1 MKKILIFK
9 SDRIGDFINISSV
22 IKNIKFNFPN
32 SELVVF
38 CSKYNSKI
46 ASYYKEIDEIL
57 IYENNIILFLLKFYK
72 IIFSDK
78 FDLILQLD
86 GKKNSYLY
94 ASLIRSKLKACI
106 SYIKIRNFLG
116 LKHKSIRPNML
127 YKLFFRHIVDC
138 LEDYDHPNNSSY
150 HYLSLYYKLLNKLDI
165 KIKNKKH
172 YLPFIPDKNIL
183 FENYI
188 LIHID
193 ERWDFFNQM
202 FLKNFSKK
210 IYELNQNYN
219 LIFTS
224 NYEGNNYFNELKI
237 KFSDTKNVKFIDKS
251 SINELLNIIY
261 HCKIVISSHTG
272 FVVHA
277 GSAFN
282 KKIIDVINAK
292 IDKELDRWI
301 PFDINYQRIY
311 FNKLSDLN
319 I

>member
-22 IKNIKFNFPN
+22 IKNIKYNFPD
-32 SELVVF
+32 SKLAVF

-57 IYENNIILFLLKFYK
+57 IYENNIILFLFKFYK
-72 IIFSDK
+72 IIFFYK
-78 FDLILQLD
+78 FDLVLQLD

-106 SYIKIRNFLG
+106 SYIKNRNFLG
-116 LKHKSIRPNML
+116 IKHKSIRPNII
-127 YKLFFRHIVDC
+127 YKPFFKHIVDC
-138 LEDYDHPNNSSY
+138 LEDYEHPNNNAY
-150 HYLSLYYKLLNKLDI
+150 HYLSLYYRLLDQLKI
-165 KIKNKKH
+165 EIKNKKH
-172 YLPFIPDKNIL
+172 YLPFISHKNNL

-193 ERWDFFNQM
+193 NRWDLFDKI
-202 FLKNFSKK
+202 FLENFSKK
-210 IYELNQNYN
+210 INELSLNYN

-224 NYEGNNYFNELKI
+224 NYEGNHYFDKLKF
-237 KFSDTKNVKFIDKS
+237 KFSDNKNIKFVDKS

-261 HCKIVISSHTG
+261 HCNTVISSHTG

-282 KKIIDVINAK
+282 KKIIDVINVK

-301 PFDINYQRIY
+301 PFDINYKRIY

>member
-22 IKNIKFNFPN
+22 IKNLKINFPN
-32 SELVVF
+32 AKILVF

-46 ASYYKEIDEIL
+46 ATYYKEIDEIL
-57 IYENNIILFLLKFYK
+57 IYEDNVISFLFKFYK
-72 IIFSDK
+72 FIFFDK

-94 ASLIRSKLKACI
+94 SLLISSKLKACI
-106 SYIKIRNFLG
+106 CYIKNRNFLG
-116 LKHKSIRPNML
+116 FVHRSIRPNII
-127 YKLFFRHIVDC
+127 YKLFFKKIVNC
-138 LEDYDHPNNSSY
+138 LEDYNHPNNDDY
-150 HYLSLYYKLLNKLDI
+150 HYLRLYHKLLEQIGI
-165 KIKNKKH
+165 KIKFKNH
-172 YLPFIPDKNIL
+172 YLPFNSYKNIL

-193 ERWDFFNQM
+193 ERWDLFDKI
-202 FLKNFSKK
+202 FLENFSKK
-210 IYELNQNYN
+210 IKEFNKKNK

-224 NYEGNNYFNELKI
+224 NYQGNHYFNKLKTNFHNSNNI
-237 KFSDTKNVKFIDKS
+237 KFIDKS
-251 SINELLNIIY
+251 SINDLLNIIY
-261 HCKIVISSHTG
+261 HCNTVISSHTG

-282 KKIIDVINAK
+282 KTIIDVINTD

-301 PFDINYQRIY
+301 PFDINYKRVY
-311 FNKLSDLN
+311 LNNLSNFN